1 MRIIAGEFR
10 SRKLFTP
17 PDAEITRP
25 IPDRVKESVFMLLRG
40 HVEGNA
46 IFDAFAGTGAI
57 GLEAISRGASHA
69 VLVEQN
75 KQIAALLRKNVEQFG
90 VQDKCEVVVGDALGM
105 GAIARCP
112 SPVQIV
118 FLDPPYPLIRD
129 PLGWRR
135 ITSAM
140 QQLAANLNP
149 DGFIVLRT
157 PWPFFLDVP
166 LDQPNPDELG
176 PSGTRQGKWL
186 KKRKKDEPHVKKG
199 AWHEAIEL
207 ESRRS
212 VKKRGTPD
220 VGGHGAG
227 GGGAARNTASPGGLP
242 PKVSRGGKLNEAA
255 FEAELESPDEP
266 GPFDAA
272 WEELEL
278 DEFGNVIEPQTA
290 EEIAAA
296 AAKPAKQP
304 VDLKI
309 EGLKG
314 PETHPYGTTAV
325 HLYMRG

>member
-57 GLEAISRGASHA
+57 GLEAISRGASQA

-75 KQIAALLRKNVEQFG
+75 KQIAAILRKNIEQFG
-90 VQDKCEVVVGDALGM
+90 VQDKCEVVVGDALGI

-135 ITSAM
+135 VTSAM

-176 PSGTRQGKWL
+176 PGGTRQGKWL

-199 AWHEAIEL
+199 AWHEQFERDAERGKGAKSGRGGPPGADKGSI
-207 ESRRS
+207 S
-212 VKKRGTPD
+212 KRGTPE
-220 VGGHGAG
+220 V
-227 GGGAARNTASPGGLP
+227 
-242 PKVSRGGKLNEAA
+242 VSRSGRLNEAA
-255 FEAELESPDEP
+255 LEAQLEGD
-266 GPFDAA
+266 GFDAA
-272 WEELEL
+272 WEELDL
-278 DEFGNVIEPQTA
+278 DEFGNVIEPQTP
-290 EEIAAA
+290 EQIAAA

-304 VDLKI
+304 VDMKI

-314 PETHPYGTTAV
+314 PETHAYGTTAV

>member
-57 GLEAISRGASHA
+57 GLEAISRGASQA

-75 KQIAALLRKNVEQFG
+75 KQIAAILRKNIEQFG
-90 VQDKCEVVVGDALGM
+90 VQDKCEVVVGDALGI

-135 ITSAM
+135 VTSAM

-199 AWHEAIEL
+199 AWHEQFEREAERGKGAKSGRGGTPGADKGSI
-207 ESRRS
+207 S
-212 VKKRGTPD
+212 KRGTPE
-220 VGGHGAG
+220 V
-227 GGGAARNTASPGGLP
+227 
-242 PKVSRGGKLNEAA
+242 VSRSGRLNEAA
-255 FEAELESPDEP
+255 LEAQLEGD
-266 GPFDAA
+266 GFDAA
-272 WEELEL
+272 WEELDL
-278 DEFGNVIEPQTA
+278 DEFGNVIEPQTP
-290 EEIAAA
+290 EQIAAA
-296 AAKPAKQP
+296 AAKSAKQP
-304 VDLKI
+304 VDMKI

-314 PETHPYGTTAV
+314 PETHAYGTTAV
-325 HLYMRG
+325 HLYMRGS

>member
-46 IFDAFAGTGAI
+46 IFDAFAGTGAV
-57 GLEAISRGASHA
+57 GLEAISRGASQA

-90 VQDKCEVVVGDALGM
+90 VQDRCEVVVGDALGM

-207 ESRRS
+207 ESRRN

-220 VGGHGAG
+220 L
-227 GGGAARNTASPGGLP
+227 PGGPPNGKP

-255 FEAELESPDEP
+255 LEAELEA

-272 WEELEL
+272 WEELDL
-278 DEFGNVIEPQTA
+278 DEFGNVIETQTA

-296 AAKPAKQP
+296 AGKPAKQP

-325 HLYMRG
+325 HLYMRGS

>member
-40 HVEGNA
+40 HIEGNA
-46 IFDAFAGTGAI
+46 VFDGFAGTGAI
-57 GLEAISRGASHA
+57 GLEALSRGAKE
-69 VLVEQN
+69 VVFVEQN
-75 KQIAALLRKNVEQFG
+75 RQIAQILRKNIDHFG
-90 VQDKCEVVVGDALGM
+90 VGSRSAVVIGDTLGM

-112 SPVQIV
+112 SPVQVV
-118 FLDPPYPLIRD
+118 FLDPPYPLVRD

-135 ITSAM
+135 ITGAM
-140 QQLAANLNP
+140 QQLAQNLSK
-149 DGFIVLRT
+149 DGFVVLRT

-166 LDQPNPDELG
+166 EEGPDPAELG

-199 AWHEAIEL
+199 AWHEAMEL
-207 ESRRS
+207 ESRRG

-220 VGGHGAG
+220 VSGGSG
-227 GGGAARNTASPGGLP
+227 GSGAARNTATPGGRP

-255 FEAELESPDEP
+255 FEAELDSSG

-272 WEELEL
+272 WEELDL
-278 DEFGNVIEPQTA
+278 DEFGNVIETQTP

-309 EGLKG
+309 DGLKG
-314 PETHPYGTTAV
+314 PETHAYGTTAV
-325 HLYMRG
+325 HLYVRGS

>member
-57 GLEAISRGASHA
+57 GLEAISRGASQA

-75 KQIAALLRKNVEQFG
+75 KQIAAILRKNIEQFG
-90 VQDKCEVVVGDALGM
+90 VQDKCEVVVGDALGI

-135 ITSAM
+135 VTSAM

-199 AWHEAIEL
+199 AWHEQFEREAERGKGAKSGRGGTPGADKGSI
-207 ESRRS
+207 S
-212 VKKRGTPD
+212 KRGTPE
-220 VGGHGAG
+220 V
-227 GGGAARNTASPGGLP
+227 
-242 PKVSRGGKLNEAA
+242 VSRSGRLNEAA
-255 FEAELESPDEP
+255 LEAQLEGD
-266 GPFDAA
+266 GFDAA
-272 WEELEL
+272 WEELDL
-278 DEFGNVIEPQTA
+278 DEFGNVIEPQTP
-290 EEIAAA
+290 EQIAAA

-304 VDLKI
+304 VDMKI

-314 PETHPYGTTAV
+314 PETHAYGTTAV
-325 HLYMRG
+325 HLYMRGS

>member
-57 GLEAISRGASHA
+57 GLEAISRGASQA

-75 KQIAALLRKNVEQFG
+75 KQIAAILRKNIEQFG
-90 VQDKCEVVVGDALGM
+90 VQDKCEVVVGDALGI

-135 ITSAM
+135 VTSAM
-140 QQLAANLNP
+140 QQLAANLNS

-199 AWHEAIEL
+199 AWHEQFEREAQ
-207 ESRRS
+207 RGGKNAKADRPGAPGADKGA
-212 VKKRGTPD
+212 VAKRGTPE
-220 VGGHGAG
+220 V
-227 GGGAARNTASPGGLP
+227 
-242 PKVSRGGKLNEAA
+242 VSRSGRLNEAA
-255 FEAELESPDEP
+255 LEAQLSDEA

-272 WEELEL
+272 WEELDL
-278 DEFGNVIEPQTA
+278 DEFGNVIETQTA
-290 EEIAAA
+290 EQIAAA

-314 PETHPYGTTAV
+314 PETHAYGTTAV
-325 HLYMRG
+325 HLYMRAE